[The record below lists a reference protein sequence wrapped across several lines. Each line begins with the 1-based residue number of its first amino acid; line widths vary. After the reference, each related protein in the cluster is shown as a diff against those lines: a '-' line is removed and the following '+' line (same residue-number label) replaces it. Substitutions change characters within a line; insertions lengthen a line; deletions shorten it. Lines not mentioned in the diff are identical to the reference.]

1 MPRWRRTSRGDDLSR
16 EGEGN
21 RSEIAGSKFH
31 LEEAGTIFS
40 LLMYHTNA
48 LRFELRV
55 NREVEAELRKVI
67 YAEVESR
74 VIIEAEARTREE
86 MAEEALEGETRRR
99 DEVEAHIALVT
110 EACQRAAEEAEQ
122 R

>member
-1 MPRWRRTSRGDDLSR
+1 
-16 EGEGN
+16 
-21 RSEIAGSKFH
+21 
-31 LEEAGTIFS
+31 
-40 LLMYHTNA
+40 MYHTNA

-55 NREVEAELRKVI
+55 NREVEAELSKVI